1 MRKNVSNQAKG
12 LFSYGLLA
20 ILCIIVKHKGE
31 NGMTERIF
39 ATQLKQLRKKRGI
52 PQSALAK
59 VLHVSRSC
67 VANYEKGDRQPDI
80 EVVRKLADYFGVTID
95 FLYGHT
101 VVQQIVMQET
111 LQTKL
116 DITALAPED
125 RVAMLS
131 FYRFLCATSSS
142 QK

>member
-1 MRKNVSNQAKG
+1 
-12 LFSYGLLA
+12 
-20 ILCIIVKHKGE
+20 
-31 NGMTERIF
+31 MTECIF

-67 VANYEKGDRQPDI
+67 IANYEKGDRQPDI
-80 EVVRKLADYFGVTID
+80 GTVRKLADYFGVTID

-101 VVQQIVMQET
+101 VIQEIAPQET

-116 DITALAPED
+116 NITVLKPED

-131 FYRFLCATSSS
+131 FYRFVCDSELS